1 MKYLLFLAIKSQGKK
16 ARGFTLI
23 ELLVVVVILGV
34 LGAVGLPNLL
44 RQVSKAREAEAVAIL
59 GQINRAQQAY
69 RYENGIFARVGQL
82 PISGIDNA
90 TYYTFID
97 LPGDAGDSDRPAPTP
112 NAFGANSQARAVN
125 QFDNDIRNYA
135 GVVRLNADRS
145 FRSIICAANNTSTDD
160 IIVTPGGVCE
170 NGTTLGDTTPPSSG
184 GPMF

>member
-69 RYENGIFARVGQL
+69 RYENPTFARVGQL
-82 PISGIDNA
+82 PISGINNG
-90 TYYTFID
+90 TYYTFD
-97 LPGDAGDSDRPAPTP
+97 NLSGDAGDPPARTP

-135 GVVRLNADRS
+135 GVVRLNADGS

>member
-44 RQVSKAREAEAVAIL
+44 RQVSKAREAEAIAIL

-69 RYENGIFARVGQL
+69 RYENATFASLTQL
-82 PISGIDNA
+82 PISGINNG
-90 TYYTFID
+90 TYYTFSD
-97 LPGDAGDSDRPAPTP
+97 LSGNTDSGAAP
-112 NAFGANSQARAVN
+112 NALGANSQARAVT

-135 GVVRLNADRS
+135 GVVRLNADGS
-145 FRSIICAANNTSTDD
+145 FRSLICAANNTSTDD
-160 IIVTPGGVCE
+160 IIVTAGGLCE
-170 NGTTLGDTTPPSSG
+170 NGTILGDTTPPSSG